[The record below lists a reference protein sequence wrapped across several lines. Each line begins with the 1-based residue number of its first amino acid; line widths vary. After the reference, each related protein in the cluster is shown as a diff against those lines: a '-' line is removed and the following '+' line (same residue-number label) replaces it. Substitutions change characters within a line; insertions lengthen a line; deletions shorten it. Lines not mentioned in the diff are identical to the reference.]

1 MNISHKLVKRP
12 NDTLVV
18 TFAGAVKRSSVPL
31 PYFEWAR
38 TLDQRTENYLC
49 LSDPTLEL
57 DDRLTLGWFIGP
69 CGTNLQKQTAEFIAE
84 TARSLHVK
92 KTILVG
98 SSGGGFIAMAVS
110 AHLPGSVAVAF
121 SPTTTIDRVT
131 PGHTRN
137 LIHAAYPELNSFQDL
152 MDTDPEQ
159 VSLEHLYASPRP
171 NKVFLIQNSEDLS
184 RLQGSF
190 EPFADS
196 IGLSASG
203 GISPDGRLNLVTQP
217 YGTGHIPPPRDV
229 FNHWIDVAKNSFEN
243 DLSARME
250 RLESENTALKLQLSN
265 LEKKVQRL
273 QPKTQAHIPATANI
287 HESANV
293 HPSVIMFSK
302 EHRPIRVGARTRLAR
317 GVDMIGPI
325 TIGEGC
331 LINVGGFVRPNTTI
345 GNNVLVG
352 PFSRFMS
359 DSHGIGGPKKRAKGT
374 SWPPIVI
381 GDGTWIGSSVTIL
394 GGVTV
399 GPGCVIASGA
409 VVTEDIPANS
419 LAGGVP
425 AKVIRSL
432 DEDVLNK

>member
-1 MNISHKLVKRP
+1 METMSIAHKLVKRP

-18 TFAGAVKRSSVPL
+18 SFAGAVKRSSVPL

-38 TLDQRTENYLC
+38 TLDQRTENYMC

-57 DDRLTLGWFIGP
+57 DERLTLGWFIGP
-69 CGTNLQKQTAEFIAE
+69 SGKNLHKQTAEFIEE
-84 TARSLHVK
+84 TARNLHVK
-92 KTILVG
+92 KVILTG
-98 SSGGGFIAMAVS
+98 SSGGGFIAMAIS
-110 AHLPGSVAVAF
+110 AHLPDSVAVAF

-131 PGHTRN
+131 PGHTQN
-137 LIHAAYPELNSFQDL
+137 LLRVAYPGLNSFQDL
-152 MDTDPEQ
+152 LDADPEQ
-159 VSLEHLYASPRP
+159 VSLERLYATPRP
-171 NKVFLIQNSEDLS
+171 NRVFLIQNSEDPS

-196 IGLSASG
+196 VGLPASG
-203 GISPDGRLNLVTQP
+203 GTSADGRLNLVTEA
-217 YGTGHIPPPRDV
+217 YGTGHVPPPRDI
-229 FNHWIDVAKNSFEN
+229 FNYWIDVAKNSFDNE
-243 DLSARME
+243 LSDRLD
-250 RLESENTALKLQLSN
+250 RLESENVTLKLQISN
-265 LEKKVQRL
+265 LTKKVQRL
-273 QPKTQAHIPATANI
+273 QPKTKAFIPADADI
-287 HESANV
+287 DESANV
-293 HPSVIMFSK
+293 HPSVIMFAK
-302 EHRPIRVGARTRLAR
+302 EHRPIKVGARTRLAR

-325 TIGEGC
+325 TIGDGC

-345 GNNVLVG
+345 GDNVLVG

-359 DSHGIGGPKKRAKGT
+359 DSHGIGGPEKRAKGT
-374 SWPPIVI
+374 SWPPIVV

-425 AKVIRSL
+425 ARVIRSL
-432 DEDVLNK
+432 DEDV